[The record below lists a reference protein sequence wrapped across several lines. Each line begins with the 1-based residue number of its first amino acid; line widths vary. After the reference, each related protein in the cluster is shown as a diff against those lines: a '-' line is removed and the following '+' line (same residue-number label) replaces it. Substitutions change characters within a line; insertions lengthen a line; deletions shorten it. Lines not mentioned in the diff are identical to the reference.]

1 LFHLA
6 CCRARTFLA
15 ARGFDDA
22 RWVRRVAAQ
31 AYLSLAERYRNRGHE
46 GRYFFGHEPTSLDA
60 VVFGHLASARGVP
73 LCSVWA
79 KEDALPVLGPLFAA
93 FASQFFADDAI
104 LGAKPFSSLTWAAAE
119 TLTGAV
125 GAGPAVAGTSHVD
138 AAAASTRRGEKG
150 VVNTFRQ
157 REQQWLDTLQ
167 ALHEGG
173 GQAEPAEKAEPAVP
187 AAGAAARR
195 MFEMPERAPGV
206 ATEPASAARTS
217 AAAAGGVA
225 LPATASDFPLGFGER
240 PGMLRLQRRGPF
252 GWYYSPPPAPATGG
266 QETLSHSPAVNVLAT
281 FGILGVAAAVVVL
294 ALRRQRH

>member
-1 LFHLA
+1 
-6 CCRARTFLA
+6 
-15 ARGFDDA
+15 
-22 RWVRRVAAQ
+22 VRRVAAQ

-73 LCSVWA
+73 SCSLWA

-93 FASQFFADDAI
+93 FAGQFFADDAI
-104 LGAKPFSSLTWAAAE
+104 LGAKPFCSLTWAAAE

-125 GAGPAVAGTSHVD
+125 GAGPVGAGASHADATAVTVC
-138 AAAASTRRGEKG
+138 RGEKG

-173 GQAEPAEKAEPAVP
+173 GHTDEAGRAEPAIP

-195 MFEMPERAPGV
+195 MFEVPEGAGGEAAAV
-206 ATEPASAARTS
+206 TAEPASAARAS
-217 AAAAGGVA
+217 AAAAGGVS

-252 GWYYSPPPAPATGG
+252 GWYYSPPPSPAAGG

>member
-1 LFHLA
+1 
-6 CCRARTFLA
+6 
-15 ARGFDDA
+15 
-22 RWVRRVAAQ
+22 VRRVAAQ

-73 LCSVWA
+73 LCSLWA

-125 GAGPAVAGTSHVD
+125 GAVPVGAGTSHAN
-138 AAAASTRRGEKG
+138 AAAVTACRGEKG

-173 GQAEPAEKAEPAVP
+173 GQPGAAGDAEPAVP
-187 AAGAAARR
+187 AASAAARR
-195 MFEMPERAPGV
+195 MFEGPDGTGGEGV
-206 ATEPASAARTS
+206 AAEPASAARAS
-217 AAAAGGVA
+217 AAAAGGVP
-225 LPATASDFPLGFGER
+225 LSATASDFPLGFGER

-252 GWYYSPPPAPATGG
+252 GWYYSPPPAPAAGG
-266 QETLSHSPAVNVLAT
+266 QETLSHSPAVNALAT